1 MSKPEFYVTDVSLLA
16 TLADKEAELVALRD
30 QARRIHGG
38 EPRWCESCNGFL
50 GYVGLKDLPKP
61 YRCAPC
67 AKIEAQA
74 AEIAALREA
83 VLWLDRQRDPAGVF
97 KPVGM
102 PERAFEAYLR
112 ATKERT
118 GE

>member
-1 MSKPEFYVTDVSLLA
+1 MK
-16 TLADKEAELVALRD
+16 LRYNP
-30 QARRIHGG
+30 AK
-38 EPRWCESCNGFL
+38 
-50 GYVGLKDLPKP
+50 VLPL
-61 YRCAPC
+61 C
-67 AKIEAQA
+67 AKVVARKDR
-74 AEIAALREA
+74 EIAALREA